1 MQRLVKNAALGMDRT
16 LFFDVYDLTG
26 VGADGT
32 ALTLRITGSEAGNAN
47 ASGTV
52 SRVDSGAGHKIV
64 ISQAQSNTFTVGEEG
79 ILKVPGSGSVQELS
93 FPFLCVEDN
102 PGTASPTS
110 AAIAT
115 AVWANATRTLTSFG
129 TLVADTATAVWAA
142 VTRTLTAGTNI
153 VLAKGTGVTGLN
165 DLDAAATRAAVGLA
179 AANLDTQ
186 LDALPTNSELGV
198 ALTGMSTL
206 TPAGVRTAVGLAS
219 ANLDTQLDALPT
231 NTEFTNALT
240 ALVTSVR
247 NAILSWEMFSGYS
260 LARMF
265 RIKGTLDR
273 GTTSGR
279 QGSTETIVDPTATV
293 TVTVNYDA
301 DNNRTSMSDNASNT
315 P

>member
-1 MQRLVKNAALGMDRT
+1 MQRLVKNATLGMDRT

-26 VGADGT
+26 AGADGT

-52 SRVDSGAGHKIV
+52 SRVDSGAAHKIV
-64 ISQAQSNTFTVGEEG
+64 ISQAQSNTFVVGEEG

-93 FPFLCVEDN
+93 FPFLVVEDN
-102 PGTASPTS
+102 PGTASPS
-110 AAIAT
+110 ASAIAT
-115 AVWANATRTLTSFG
+115 AVWANATRTLSTYG
-129 TLVADTATAVWAA
+129 TLVADMATAVWAA
-142 VTRTLTAGTNI
+142 VTRTLTANTN
-153 VLAKGTGVTGLN
+153 LN
-165 DLDAAATRAAVGLA
+165 DLNAAGVRAAVGLTT
-179 AANLDTQ
+179 ANLDTQ
-186 LDALPTNSELGV
+186 LDALPTNGELTS
-198 ALTGMSTL
+198 ALSGMSTL
-206 TPAGVRTAVGLAS
+206 NAAGVRSAVGLAS

-231 NTEFTNALT
+231 NTEFTNALS
-240 ALVTSVR
+240 ALVTSIR
-247 NAILSWEMFSGYS
+247 NSVLSWELWTGYS

-265 RIKGTLDR
+265 RIKGALDR

-279 QGSTETIVDPTATV
+279 QGSTETIVDPTGTV